1 LGGVEG
7 FGCSVGE
14 LSGGLEVN
22 FFALVSPHSSP
33 LPYYAFLLVG
43 EASKQAFEAHH
54 QIGNGAAAL
63 LSSRVLLDP

>member
-1 LGGVEG
+1 
-7 FGCSVGE
+7 
-14 LSGGLEVN
+14 LEVN

-43 EASKQAFEAHH
+43 EASKQAFEAHR

-63 LSSRVLLDP
+63 LSSRVMLDPS